1 MPARRRTSPTVT
13 GVRAVQLPARLRW
26 SHNRYYQRWLLRQL
40 PARVERALDVGC
52 GTGALAC
59 ALARRGAQVDAVDLS
74 PDMIAAARQRE
85 SGHGGHVRWLVGDVL
100 DHDLPLADGGY
111 DAITAVSSL
120 HHLPL
125 AQGIQRLGAL
135 VRPGGVLVVVG
146 LYRPQTPVDRCF
158 GIAAVVANAA
168 VGAVLAATG
177 QAGTPEEDDMP
188 VQVPAA
194 TLAQVRRA
202 AAVLSG
208 ARITRGLYWRYLLL
222 WHCPPQP

>member
-1 MPARRRTSPTVT
+1 MTWVRT
-13 GVRAVQLPARLRW
+13 VQLPARLRW
-26 SHNRYYQRWLLRQL
+26 SHNAYYQRWLLRQL
-40 PARVERALDVGC
+40 PARLERALDVGC

-59 ALARRGAQVDAVDLS
+59 ALARRAVRVDAVDVS

-85 SGHGGHVRWLVGDVL
+85 AGQGGHVRWLVGDVL
-100 DHDLPLADGGY
+100 DQDLPLAEGGY
-111 DAITAVSSL
+111 DAVTAISSL
-120 HHLPL
+120 HHLSL
-125 AQGIQRLGAL
+125 HEGIERLGAL

-146 LYRPQTPVDRCF
+146 LCRPQTLGDRCL

-177 QAGTPEEDDMP
+177 RAGTPDEDGMP
-188 VQVPAA
+188 VQPPAA

-202 AAVLSG
+202 ATVLPG

-222 WHCPPQP
+222 WHRPPQP